1 MKYTTKC
8 MGLLVAVIAAT
19 SLSVAGP
26 ASAQDNSAV
35 VSPEQ
40 SSLSGEVQA
49 QLDAIPIASL
59 REEISASLAEHSKTG
74 AIEDVSIDYA
84 PYVSESGGAGVS
96 ARDLPSGCGQ
106 ASIVFQN
113 GNQIWNQVFSSC
125 DGRSWSELDY
135 HLRLVRINPYNPYDT
150 QIVKDSYPDLGPGS
164 SDSYDQTID
173 CRNSNE
179 TNWDGYAKGT
189 MVLDGVSYE
198 AESGDIEYQ
207 VSCGW

>member
-8 MGLLVAVIAAT
+8 IGLLAAVIASTA
-19 SLSVAGP
+19 LSVAGP
-26 ASAQDNSAV
+26 ASAGVNSTD
-35 VSPEQ
+35 VSSEQ

-49 QLDAIPIASL
+49 QIDAIPVVSL
-59 REEISASLAEHSKTG
+59 RDEISASLAEHSDAG
-74 AIEDVSIDYA
+74 SIQGVSIDYA
-84 PYVSESGGAGVS
+84 PYVPESGDAGPS
-96 ARDLPSGCGQ
+96 ARALPSGCGQ

-125 DGRSWSELDY
+125 DGKSWSELDY

-150 QIVKDSYPDLGPGS
+150 QIVKDSYPDMGPGS
-164 SDSYDQTID
+164 SDHYDQTID
-173 CRNSNE
+173 CRNENE

-189 MVLDGVSYE
+189 MVLDGVSYA